1 MPIMPKAT
9 AAAKPTHSGISFSPA
24 LLPFLLISS
33 PKIRFLS
40 MSWETLGMSDRVS
53 AHASTPEESRIE
65 AVMIYIWERARRE
78 ERSARAVVRVN

>member
-1 MPIMPKAT
+1 MPIIPNAT

-33 PKIRFLS
+33 PKILFLS
-40 MSWETLGMSDRVS
+40 MNWETLGMRERVS
-53 AHASTPEESRIE
+53 AHASTAEERRME
-65 AVMIYIWERARRE
+65 AMMIYIWERARRE